1 MSCARMPRTMA
12 DLTDTEKDFLTERHL
27 GTLATVR
34 SDGTPHVVAIA
45 FGCDF
50 DSGVVR
56 IISSDNTQKV
66 KNLERAGLAAVS
78 QVDGPRWLTL
88 EGTAHI
94 ARDGDSVARAVAAF
108 EDRYRPAREN
118 PSRVAI
124 EIVVGRVMGRA

>member
-1 MSCARMPRTMA
+1 MPRTFA
-12 DLTDTEKDFLTERHL
+12 DLTDGEKDFLTERHL

-45 FGCDF
+45 FVCDF
-50 DSGVVR
+50 DAGVVR

-66 KNLERAGLAAVS
+66 KNLEQAGPAAVS

-88 EGTAHI
+88 EGKAHI
-94 ARDGDSVARAVAAF
+94 ARDEESVAKAVGAF
-108 EDRYRPAREN
+108 EARYRPAGEN

-124 EIVVGRVMGRA
+124 EIVVGRVIGRV